1 MVNILCVCRCSQR
14 TDWRQERKLN
24 SETFGVSS
32 ARRGY
37 RGGRG
42 GYYRGGGGQG
52 YRGNYNNRG
61 GGYRGH
67 RGGYNNQR
75 NQQQQPGQP
84 QQQQQQSQAAGA
96 PRGAPQFWVC
106 IAGFWLA
113 GLCCREDAQ
122 LMLEHDDHYLEF
134 DCYHFY
140 YYYFP
145 PKSARDEAASET
157 SSYLFFWNGIELPYK
172 TIIYTWLNSDFLLT
186 WISYF
191 AKPVLQYIL
200 ICRVKMMCF
209 KSRDRVQK

>member
-1 MVNILCVCRCSQR
+1 MRYCILDCQILTNKLCCFRCSQR

-84 QQQQQQSQAAGA
+84 QQQQQQQSQPAGA
-96 PRGAPQFWVC
+96 PRGGAQFWVC
-106 IAGFWLA
+106 ALAGFWLA
-113 GLCCREDAQ
+113 GMMCCREDAE
-122 LMLEHDDHYLEF
+122 LMLEQDDHYLEF

-145 PKSARDEAASET
+145 RNLLEMKQPAKHPVIYFSGMELNFRIKL
-157 SSYLFFWNGIELPYK
+157 LFTL
-172 TIIYTWLNSDFLLT
+172 D
-186 WISYF
+186 
-191 AKPVLQYIL
+191 
-200 ICRVKMMCF
+200 
-209 KSRDRVQK
+209 